1 MCDQDGCT
9 ALMHAADKGSAECV
23 AALLAVDGID
33 VNAVNKVLCVLQF
46 VRCCA
51 PGRVYAMY
59 AMTCVAPRYN
69 QDGKTAL
76 SLARLKENAACVA
89 ELERYS
95 AST

>member
-1 MCDQDGCT
+1 MLADQ
-9 ALMHAADKGSAECV
+9 AECV

-33 VNAVNKVLCVLQF
+33 VIAVNKVLCVLQF
-46 VRCCA
+46 VRCRA
-51 PGRVYAMY
+51 PGTVQT
-59 AMTCVAPRYN
+59 MTCVAPRYN